1 MFSRFSL
8 RLIFPGLGVL
18 ALSLLSGFAASSGNS
33 AAAQAP
39 STVAASTTAPP
50 AAATSAAPATAAIP
64 NGTAESA
71 AARKSSEAATLS
83 AAAASTASA
92 TAAPAIG
99 ATVAASS
106 GTVYGIADPDDLFT
120 QSASV
125 QVQELEAMKAMG
137 ATSIRLNASWYWGQP
152 NGPGSFDWTVFD
164 QAVASIQ
171 KADLSADMIIDGCPP
186 WAAASGAKGAFA
198 QPASSAAFA
207 TWAGA
212 VAARY
217 GTKGVRYFE
226 IWNEPNIS
234 DFWSPKPDPA
244 AYTADLKAAYTAIKA
259 VDPSAIVLS
268 GGLAPADDN
277 GTNYNPRTFLQD
289 MYADGAESSFD
300 GLGFHPYSY
309 PDSPDT
315 VASWS
320 GWSMMADTTPSL
332 RSIMTKNG
340 DSGKKIWITEYGA
353 PTSGPN
359 SVGETG
365 QSTDLVQA
373 ISQIR
378 KLDWIGSFYIYT
390 WRDLCALP
398 ADQDGFG
405 LLTDTGV
412 QKPAYSAVAAALSAV
427 GKR

>member
-18 ALSLLSGFAASSGNS
+18 ALSLLSGCAASSG
-33 AAAQAP
+33 
-39 STVAASTTAPP
+39 T
-50 AAATSAAPATAAIP
+50 
-64 NGTAESA
+64 SA
-71 AARKSSEAATLS
+71 AARALS
-83 AAAASTASA
+83 A
-92 TAAPAIG
+92 G

-106 GTVYGIADPDDLFT
+106 GIVYGIADPDDLFT

-137 ATSIRLNASWYWGQP
+137 ATSVRLNASWYWGQP

-171 KADLSADMIIDGCPP
+171 KVGLSADMIISGCPP
-186 WAAASGAKGAFA
+186 WAAASGAKGEFA

-234 DFWSPKPDPA
+234 DFWSPEPDPA

-277 GTNYNPRTFLQD
+277 GTDYNPRTFLQD

-332 RSIMTKNG
+332 RSIMTQNG

-373 ISQIR
+373 ISQVR

-390 WRDLCALP
+390 WSDLSTLP
-398 ADQDGFG
+398 ADQGGFG

-412 QKPAYSAVAAALSAV
+412 QKPAYSAVAAALTAV
-427 GKR
+427 GQR